1 MRTKDN
7 LDYLNLPDEEKE
19 VHRFINKQ
27 GNLTENEKE
36 AVAKVVERYADK
48 KMTSTYFIKHG
59 RGQLVDPYG
68 MDGMHIN
75 KMEFKFRPVVK
86 EVYDDYVKYLST
98 RREVF
103 LTSARRSYLSRGR

>member
-36 AVAKVVERYADK
+36 AVAKVVERYSDK